1 MSIDYDYTRDNS
13 IPFDDDPDSFL
24 LGGVTAPDKTAE
36 QIEEEN
42 AWGVPPGEHLFEVVG
57 FTGAPVK
64 SFHKVF
70 VNGQLTGFEAYSV
83 GVRLGLASNPRRTI
97 TDFFVLPPED
107 PKAAHSYYHGVP
119 EDRLNAGHASKLQA
133 GIDGNRFSHFI
144 NRLGFPFPPG
154 GTLPVEAQRLGGWK
168 GRRVLATVSP
178 GTGTYIGRD
187 GKERQRDGRIK
198 WFSYKPAPAG
208 EQMGQAAQGQA
219 GSRPAVDAAG
229 TRALADSG
237 IDSI

>member
-1 MSIDYDYTRDNS
+1 MMSAGYDYTRENS
-13 IPFDDDPDSFL
+13 IPFDENPDDFL
-24 LGGVTAPDKTAE
+24 LGSLTAGEKTAE

-42 AWGVPPGEHLFEVVG
+42 AWGVPPGDHLFEVVG

-70 VNGQLTGFEAYSV
+70 VNGQLTGFEAYTV
-83 GVRLGLASNPRRTI
+83 GVKLGLASNTKRTI
-97 TDFFVLPPED
+97 TDFFTLPPEGQ
-107 PKAAHSYYHGVP
+107 KSAHAYYHGVP
-119 EDRLNAGHASKLQA
+119 EDRQNPGHPSKLQPGA
-133 GIDGNRFSHFI
+133 DGNRFSHFI
-144 NRLGFPFPPG
+144 NRIGFHFPPG
-154 GTLPVEAQRLGGWK
+154 GKLPAEAQRLGGWK

-187 GKERQRDGRIK
+187 GKERARDGRIK

-208 EQMGQAAQGQA
+208 EQMGRAAQVEVGVA
-219 GSRPAVDAAG
+219 PPMSD
-229 TRALADSG
+229 TG